1 MVIWSEM
8 GAQDKKEWLT
18 HAYQKF
24 YFPWVYNNT
33 YLFITVLTD
42 QTTIPLMFPL
52 VLQPLHGTKSLKI
65 NINLHH

>member
-1 MVIWSEM
+1 MVIGSEM
-8 GAQDKKEWLT
+8 GPQDKKEWLT
-18 HAYQKF
+18 HPYQKCF
-24 YFPWVYNNT
+24 SLGLTTIY
-33 YLFITVLTD
+33 ITVLTD